1 VLNVKLYDN
10 FKAMQKA
17 NFDDRADA
25 DIVAYGD
32 GRGGVHIVKHRDG
45 QARIMMT
52 RAEFDAMVKD
62 EETAA

>member
-17 NFDDRADA
+17 DFEDRAHA
-25 DIVAYGD
+25 DIVAYED

-45 QARIMMT
+45 FRLMMT